1 MRCAT
6 NPTTYLTLLKAAL
19 VAGAAGHVATA
30 QAHGFGQR
38 YDLPVPLWLYL
49 WGAAAAVAVSFLVMA
64 LFARGARV
72 HSYPRLNLLRWR
84 IGRTLAHPVLLVI
97 YQALA
102 LAVFVLVI
110 TAGFVG
116 VQNPFKNIAPIMIWA
131 IWWVGVAYV
140 SSLLGNLWVL
150 INPANTIFSWGE
162 RLYAR
167 VKRGA
172 ARTPPLRLPAWLGT
186 WPAVVLF
193 FLFAWS
199 ELVWEHSDSPKY
211 LVAVVLAY
219 CAITWIGML
228 AFGRETW
235 LRHGEVFTAVF
246 GLLSRFAPTE
256 VRVVDPEVC
265 ATCGNSACQAECV
278 DCYACLRR
286 ADASSREWNLRPYAA
301 GLLTRRPVH
310 LSVMTLVIML
320 LATVTFDGLIETP
333 LWAGLVEGLQSRA
346 AGDPAPPDAG
356 ASRTM
361 VYTLGLSGAVAIFF
375 CAYLLF
381 CWLIAWV
388 TRAPGASAAGTTR
401 RYSAMTIARYFVLTL
416 VPIAIAY
423 HLAHYL
429 SFLVMTWQYL
439 IPMFS
444 DPFGFG
450 WNLFGTAYHF
460 VRIGIVDARA
470 VWYTSVAAIVA
481 GHVAAVVLSHIMA
494 SRVFDDPRTAIRS
507 QYPMLILMLGYTML
521 SLWIIAQPITT
532 SGSA

>member
-6 NPTTYLTLLKAAL
+6 NPPAYRTLLKGAL
-19 VAGAAGHVATA
+19 VAGVAGYVATA

-49 WGAAAAVAVSFLVMA
+49 WGAAAAVAMSFLVMA
-64 LFARGARV
+64 LFARGVRV
-72 HSYPRLNLLRWR
+72 QTYPRVNLLQWG
-84 IGRTLAHPVLLVI
+84 IGRAIAHPVMLVI
-97 YQALA
+97 YRALA
-102 LAVFVLVI
+102 LGVFILVI
-110 TAGFVG
+110 TAGLIG

-131 IWWVGVAYV
+131 IWWVGVAYL
-140 SSLLGNLWVL
+140 SSLLGNFWML
-150 INPANTIFSWGE
+150 INPANTIFAWIDRICTRAQSDA
-162 RLYAR
+162 L
-167 VKRGA
+167 
-172 ARTPPLRLPAWLGT
+172 RTPPLRWPAWLSS
-186 WPAVVLF
+186 WPAVALF
-193 FLFAWS
+193 LLFAWS
-199 ELVWEHSDSPKY
+199 ELVWEQSDSPKH
-211 LVAVVLAY
+211 LVAVVLVY
-219 CAITWIGML
+219 CAITWIGMY
-228 AFGRETW
+228 AFGRDTW

-246 GLLSRFAPTE
+246 SLLSRFAPTE
-256 VRVVDPEVC
+256 VRVVDPKVC
-265 ATCGNSACQAECV
+265 ATCGNADCQGECV

-286 ADASSREWNLRPYAA
+286 AEASGREWNLRPYAA
-301 GLLTRRPVH
+301 GLLTHRPVH
-310 LSVMTLVIML
+310 LPVMTLVITL

-333 LWAGLVEGLQSRA
+333 LWAGLVEGLQFPA
-346 AGDPAPPDAG
+346 ADAPAPPGAG

-361 VYTLGLSGAVAIFF
+361 VYTLGLSGTVALFF

-381 CWLIAWV
+381 CWLIACI
-388 TRAPGASAAGTTR
+388 TRAPATSVAGATQG
-401 RYSAMTIARYFVLTL
+401 YSATTIARYFVLTL

-439 IPMFS
+439 IPMVS

-450 WNLFGTAYHF
+450 WNLFGTAHHF

-481 GHVAAVVLSHIMA
+481 GHIAAVVLSHIMA
-494 SRVFDDPRTAIRS
+494 SRVFDDPRMATRS

-532 SGSA
+532 SGGA